1 MRVSFQ
7 PGQVMYRIRRQ
18 PCVSLLAVAALG
30 LAVAG
35 CASLPRTPYG
45 VADAS
50 SARVLDLTEL
60 RRYADEP
67 AATFRPDR
75 HQVVL
80 RGPRTYLALSGGG
93 ADGAYG
99 AGVLSGWTE
108 AGTRPSFSIV
118 SGVSTGALIAPFAF
132 LGPEHDLTLR
142 DLYTSGV
149 AESLLDAPNP
159 FNAIFGAGL
168 FGNTRLREL
177 VAKYIDGNFVA
188 AVAAEYAKGRQLL
201 IVTTN
206 LDTQRT
212 AIWDMGGIAALRTP
226 EALNLFRDVVAASA
240 SLPVVFPPML
250 VTAEANGRRFQEMH
264 VDGGVTA
271 PVLTLPE
278 AFLLRDAKLAKSG
291 DLQLYILINNKVER
305 EFQLVPNS
313 TIEIAA
319 RSSSTIVKTQTR
331 SILYSTY
338 DFARRNNFRF
348 NLTYIEGRI
357 PAATS
362 SGFDTA
368 YMRGLFQ
375 YGYERARSGQVWSK
389 SPPSDDLS
397 PATSY
402 RTSSARQTVGN
413 P

>member
-1 MRVSFQ
+1 MNAFPTEHVVHGRRHRPSVSWL
-7 PGQVMYRIRRQ
+7 I
-18 PCVSLLAVAALG
+18 VAALSV
-30 LAVAG
+30 LVAG
-35 CASLPRTPYG
+35 CSSLPRTPYS

-50 SARVLDLTEL
+50 SARVLDLTDL

-67 AATFRPDR
+67 AATFRNN
-75 HQVVL
+75 QSQAVL

-99 AGVLSGWTE
+99 AGVLNGWTE

-132 LGPEHDLTLR
+132 LGPGYDATLR
-142 DLYTSGV
+142 EVYTSGV

-159 FNAIFGAGL
+159 FNAIFGSGL

-177 VAKYIDGNFVA
+177 VAKYIDENFVA
-188 AVAAEYAKGRQLL
+188 AVAAEHAKGRMLFV
-201 IVTTN
+201 VTTN
-206 LDTQRT
+206 LDSQRT
-212 AIWDMGGIAALRTP
+212 VIWDMGRIASLHTP

-250 VTAEANGRRFQEMH
+250 VTAEANGKRFEEMH

-278 AFLLRDAKLAKSG
+278 AFLLRDAKFAKAEN
-291 DLQLYILINNKVER
+291 LQLYILINNKIER
-305 EFQLVPNS
+305 EFQLIPNS

-319 RSSSTIVKTQTR
+319 RSSSTVTKMQTR

-338 DFARRNNFRF
+338 DFARRNKFGF
-348 NLTYIEGRI
+348 NLTYIEGDR
-357 PAATS
+357 PVSPT

-368 YMRGLFQ
+368 YMRALFQ
-375 YGYERARSGQVWSK
+375 YGYERGRSKHLWST
-389 SPPSDDLS
+389 SPPSDDQGAVAAS
-397 PATSY
+397 
-402 RTSSARQTVGN
+402 RTSATRQIASGN
-413 P
+413 

>member
-1 MRVSFQ
+1 MHRVRRRPSASWLIVSALSF
-7 PGQVMYRIRRQ
+7 
-18 PCVSLLAVAALG
+18 L
-30 LAVAG
+30 VAG

-45 VADAS
+45 AADAS

-67 AATFRPDR
+67 ASTFRQDR
-75 HQVVL
+75 HPAVQ
-80 RGPRTYLALSGGG
+80 RGTRTYLALSGGG

-99 AGVLSGWTE
+99 AGVLNGWTE

-132 LGPEHDLTLR
+132 LGPAYDATLR
-142 DLYTSGV
+142 NLYTSGV
-149 AESLLDAPNP
+149 AESLLDAPSP

-177 VAKYIDGNFVA
+177 VAQHIDINFVA
-188 AVAAEYAKGRQLL
+188 AVAAEHAKGRRLL

-206 LDTQRT
+206 LDSQRT
-212 AIWDMGGIAALRTP
+212 AIWDMGEIASLRTP

-250 VTAEANGRRFQEMH
+250 VSAESNGKRFQEMH

-278 AFLLRDAKLAKSG
+278 AFLLRDAQLTKAG

-338 DFARRNNFRF
+338 DFARRNKFGF
-348 NLTYIEGRI
+348 NLTYIEGRM
-357 PAATS
+357 PAAPS
-362 SGFDTA
+362 SGFDTT

-375 YGYERARSGQVWSK
+375 YGYDRARSGQTWSK
-389 SPPSDDLS
+389 SPPSDD
-397 PATSY
+397 PNPTAGYPT
-402 RTSSARQTVGN
+402 SARIAAGGR
-413 P
+413 